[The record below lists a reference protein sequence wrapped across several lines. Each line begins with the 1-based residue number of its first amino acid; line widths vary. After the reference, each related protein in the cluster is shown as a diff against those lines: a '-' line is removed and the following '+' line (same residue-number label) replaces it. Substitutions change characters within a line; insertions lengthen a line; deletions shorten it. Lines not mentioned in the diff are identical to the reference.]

1 MVSRLQQNI
10 LAAVLSSVLG
20 TKDPDQVNSMAKQA
34 GEVKE
39 HFDEFVIYNLKNK
52 QTIKNIIN
60 GKIVRKQT

>member
-39 HFDEFVIYNLKNK
+39 HFDEFVIYKLKNK

-60 GKIVRKQT
+60 GKIVCRQT